1 MTAWFWRLA
10 GLGRLPAAGFTHSR
24 ARLLG
29 QLGDTKNARLYRRKV
44 RAIYPDFDVDKWL
57 SVVPFKEQW
66 QKEQYREALRGPV
79 SEIWFRTA
87 GKSCHARVT
96 RVLP

>member
-1 MTAWFWRLA
+1 LA
-10 GLGRLPAAGFTHSR
+10 AFRLPASHIPEHGCWAM
-24 ARLLG
+24 
-29 QLGDTKNARLYRRKV
+29 LGDTKNARLYRRKV